1 MSNRKVIVEFYSEDD
16 AERFLA
22 DVRHTLSVASTE
34 RSFILRDAKAHKSQA
49 HNEVS
54 GNATGNVVQCQNIDG
69 GVHL

>member
-1 MSNRKVIVEFYSEDD
+1 MSNRKVIVEFESVDEVS
-16 AERFLA
+16 RFMR
-22 DVRHTLSVASTE
+22 D
-34 RSFILRDAKAHKSQA
+34 LRRNDYVVEIDGGEYDITVYPYEPQA